1 MVISQMFCWRYW
13 KRSSFLLCVWN
24 FVDFITLTVFHEN
37 WSIFWVSKTDVMF
50 FSCWP
55 NLYTFS
61 FLFFFSSCSL
71 IFYSFILPHF
81 LITWGASPC
90 FTLHLEK
97 TTLVISYVEH
107 LAFYLLDLLFSD
119 FDIWIHFFFSPLPYV
134 YIFSAFIQCSSWFHW
149 ECNSAILI

>member
-1 MVISQMFCWRYW
+1 MFCWRYW
-13 KRSSFLLCVWN
+13 KLSSFLLCVWN

-97 TTLVISYVEH
+97 TTLVISCVEH
-107 LAFYLLDLLFSD
+107 SAFNLLYLLFSD
-119 FDIWIHFFFSPLPYV
+119 FDIWIHFFFPLSPMCRFFQPL
-134 YIFSAFIQCSSWFHW
+134 FSVPLGFTGNVTAT
-149 ECNSAILI
+149 ILI